1 MTRYVQKA
9 RLFCAAT
16 AISILLIGCG
26 GGSSTGAPPSS
37 TVISGVAATGAP
49 LSGSVTIKDSSTPTA
64 KEKTV
69 AIATDGTYSV
79 DTAGM
84 NPPFL
89 LRAESTVGGRTYR
102 IHSAATAKDLG
113 GKINITPLTDLI
125 VANIAGQIAEN
136 FYNSGS
142 FSALSDAALTAGV
155 TSLRTQLLPILS
167 ALGVNSSI
175 DLLRADFKADHTGL
189 DAALDMLRVTV
200 DPATVKASIQNI
212 LNQEKI
218 ELDIKV
224 KAYAGTFTA
233 TAIAPA
239 GLTTLQAITA
249 GFNAFSNLF
258 ATSLPRANDPALL
271 AFFDTTTFLQDGK
284 SLTAFLK
291 EITSGPTFVG
301 LRFTDIVVL
310 SLSPADAPTS
320 AKVKFTFLQG
330 GNARGTVVINLS
342 KINGKWLIAGN
353 QRIAKADAITFARKD
368 FNGTIDT
375 GLLFEINDRPI
386 VGGISYAIVT
396 GKGLPANGLLYVNY
410 QAGNSLGVAQRPYAG
425 VTTPKLFSNGHNQ
438 YPLTDTVIST
448 LADDETYTIALWND
462 NGTPSNL
469 SDDVL
474 LATYTSKIHKRP
486 NLLSDLSSASFA
498 SITTTPTEIGNF
510 ARSGGTL
517 TAKWT
522 LPVGL
527 SSDNLHFFRQA
538 TTSPQDALNVDLAG
552 TATSTILSIGS
563 PSFTVQVSGI
573 NLAISDVYLRER
585 TTILNGQ

>member
-1 MTRYVQKA
+1 M
-9 RLFCAAT
+9 
-16 AISILLIGCG
+16 
-26 GGSSTGAPPSS
+26 
-37 TVISGVAATGAP
+37 
-49 LSGSVTIKDSSTPTA
+49 
-64 KEKTV
+64 

-258 ATSLPRANDPALL
+258 ATSLPSASDPALL
-271 AFFDTTTFLQDGK
+271 AFFDTTTFIQDGK
-284 SLTAFLK
+284 SLTAFLA

-301 LRFTDIVVL
+301 LRFTDIVVQ

-330 GNARGTVVINLS
+330 GNARGTVVTNLS
-342 KINGKWLIAGN
+342 KINGKWLITGN
-353 QRIAKADAITFARKD
+353 QRIARADAITFARKD
-368 FNGTIDT
+368 FNGMIDT
-375 GLLFEINDRPI
+375 GLLFEIKDRPI
-386 VGGISYAIVT
+386 VGGISYAIVK

-410 QAGNSLGVAQRPYAG
+410 QAGDLGVAQPPYAG
-425 VTTPKLFSNGHNQ
+425 VTTPRLFQNGFNQ
-438 YPLTDTVIST
+438 YPLTDAVIST

-498 SITTTPTEIGNF
+498 SITTTPIEIGNF
-510 ARSGGTL
+510 ARGGGTL

-527 SSDNLHFFRQA
+527 SSDNLHFFRTA
-538 TTSPQDALNVDLAG
+538 TTSSKDALNVDLAG

-563 PSFTVQVSGI
+563 PSFTVQGSGI